1 MRILISGGFGY
12 IGSICAERLKSQGN
26 EITIIARKIPYYI
39 KDWSKDFNVI
49 IGDITDENFHLKVI
63 DKKYDCM
70 IHFAAASAVKCIK
83 EPSES
88 ILINNFGTAN
98 MLETC
103 VKRGI
108 KRFIYISTFHVYG
121 KPGFNQV
128 INEESNI
135 KSSDLYGLT
144 HYFSELI
151 TKYYTTKNNLIGT
164 SIRLSNCSFT
174 PLFRD
179 NNKFYLIP
187 NSFVKQAYENSEI
200 IINSSGLQKRNF
212 LSGDDLCNAINI
224 IIDKQNLKYDVFNV
238 GSEKEYS
245 INEIAKLVKD
255 IGEELIKD
263 KKIDIIH
270 NIKFEADEETNWRF
284 DISKIKQLGFKGNGN
299 INDDI
304 KKSFNLLMRDE
315 VHDGE

>member
-26 EITIIARKIPYYI
+26 EITIIARKIPYHI
-39 KDWSKDFNVI
+39 KDWTKDFNVI
-49 IGDITDENFHLKVI
+49 IGDITDENFHLKVM

-70 IHFAAASAVKCIK
+70 IHFAAAGAVKCIK

-121 KPGFNQV
+121 KPEFNQV
-128 INEESNI
+128 INEESSI
-135 KSSDLYGLT
+135 KSSNLYGLT
-144 HYFSELI
+144 HYFGELI
-151 TKYYTTKNNLIGT
+151 TKYYTTKNNLIGS

-174 PLFRD
+174 PLFRED
-179 NNKFYLIP
+179 NKFYLIP

-224 IIDKQNLKYDVFNV
+224 IIDKQKLKYDVFNV
-238 GSEKEYS
+238 GSEKEYL
-245 INEIAKLVKD
+245 INEVAELVKD

-284 DISKIKQLGFKGNGN
+284 DISKIKQLGFEGNGN

>member
-12 IGSICAERLKSQGN
+12 LGSICAEGLKSQGN
-26 EITIIARKIPYYI
+26 DITIIGRKIPHYMN
-39 KDWSKDFNVI
+39 DWAKNFKVI
-49 IGDITDENFHLKVI
+49 IGDVTDKNFSIKVM

-70 IHFAAASAVKCIK
+70 IHFAAADAVKCSK
-83 EPSES
+83 DPSES

-103 VKRGI
+103 IKKGI
-108 KRFIYISTFHVYG
+108 KRFVYISTFHVYG
-121 KPGFNQV
+121 KPEFNQV
-128 INEESNI
+128 INEESSI
-135 KSSDLYGLT
+135 KSLDLYGLT
-144 HYFSELI
+144 HYFGELI
-151 TKYYTTKNNLIGT
+151 TKYYTTKNDLIGS
-164 SIRLSNCSFT
+164 SIRLSNCSVT
-174 PLFRD
+174 PLFRE

-187 NSFVKQAYENSEI
+187 NNFIKEAYENNKI

-224 IIDKQNLKYDVFNV
+224 IINKQNLRYDVFNV

-245 INEIAKLVKD
+245 INEVAELVKS

-263 KKIDIIH
+263 KKIEIIH
-270 NIKFEADEETNWRF
+270 NIKFQINEETNWKF
-284 DISKIKQLGFKGNGN
+284 DISKIKQIGFEANGN

-304 KKSFNLLMRDE
+304 KKTFNLLIKE
-315 VHDGE
+315 